1 MSNDYFKSLN
11 KIKNMGFNSVYSGIF
26 FRDKE
31 QEKDGIKTYYDLLE
45 NPQTGAIIQMESYNF
60 YVDRPPVVNKIAC
73 AYNLLM
79 DDGKFGQNLFLGSG
93 GSMVGYGDGR
103 WVRVGIIDDDSV
115 WNVEHVLDDV
125 KSHGKFLKD
134 WVNKPFLFVPEF
146 INKGD
151 TAEDKH
157 KNFVSFFN
165 SIPDTIKKKLTIP
178 SEYEVKKDINVDL
191 AVLPSK
197 WTDLVFHN
205 EKIGKNSNV
214 PEIDRFFLKHLHSF
228 IISPRKD
235 LSADDFKKDKLFHIT
250 ENGLNIFSV
259 LPYVSD
265 HDTIKSILTVI
276 KNDFSLD
283 ESLERINHPD
293 NFGITPFLNLLKTQA
308 AAMPN
313 KKLLKNDF
321 LKDWFLKKFGEN
333 LILDSGKNSFLSIF
347 TQCGRPKDEDGYVI
361 DLLKS
366 FDSYAVNW
374 KTKLYVYADPLNDLQ
389 YECKEVLSSLED
401 VKDFVLNK
409 TRVSDSFANKFDA
422 MWTKGVLENSI
433 KEVGNKT
440 NTFKV

>member
-1 MSNDYFKSLN
+1 MSNDYLKSLN
-11 KIKNMGFNSVYSGIF
+11 KVKSMGFNSIYSGLF

-31 QEKDGIKTYYDLLE
+31 QERVGIKTHYDLLE
-45 NPQTGAIIQMESYNF
+45 NPQTGVVIQMESYNF
-60 YVDRPPVVNKIAC
+60 YVDKPPIVNKIVC

-79 DDGKFGQNLFLGSG
+79 DAGKFGHNFFPASG
-93 GSMVGYGDGR
+93 GSLVGYGDGR
-103 WVRVGIIDDDSV
+103 WVKVGTIDDESI
-115 WNVEHVLDDV
+115 WRIEEILNDV

-134 WVNKPFLFVPEF
+134 WVDKPFIFIPEF
-146 INKGD
+146 INKGV
-151 TAEDKH
+151 TVEN
-157 KNFVSFFN
+157 KNKSFFSFFN
-165 SIPDTIKKKLTIP
+165 SLPDDIKNKLTIP
-178 SEYEVKKDINVDL
+178 TEYEVKKEINSDL
-191 AVLPSK
+191 DVLPSK
-197 WTDLVFHN
+197 WSELVFHN
-205 EKIGKNSNV
+205 ERMVDGAVVSDK
-214 PEIDRFFLKHLHSF
+214 DREFLKHLHSF
-228 IISPRKD
+228 IVSSRKD
-235 LSADDFKKDKLFHIT
+235 LMDADFKKEKLFHIT
-250 ENGLNIFSV
+250 DNGLNVFSV

-276 KNDFSLD
+276 KNEFSLD
-283 ESLERINHPD
+283 ESLERINNPD
-293 NFGITPFLNLLKTQA
+293 NFGITPFLNLLKIQA

-321 LKDWFLKKFGEN
+321 LKDWFLKKFGED

-361 DLLKS
+361 DLFKS

-374 KTKLYVYADPLNDLQ
+374 KTKLYVYADPFNDTK
-389 YECKEVLSSLED
+389 YECAEVLSSLED